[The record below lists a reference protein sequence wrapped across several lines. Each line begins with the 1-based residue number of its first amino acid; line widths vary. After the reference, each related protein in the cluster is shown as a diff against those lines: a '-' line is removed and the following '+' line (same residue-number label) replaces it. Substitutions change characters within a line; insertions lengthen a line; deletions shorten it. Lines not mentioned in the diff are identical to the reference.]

1 MFALK
6 FVNIFVCPI
15 LSQNV
20 VNAEHGYRYDVACDH
35 HFPAKNLSQYIH
47 SYIHQPQSV
56 QENGNITT
64 YNNF

>member
-20 VNAEHGYRYDVACDH
+20 VNAEHGYRYDVAWAYGLNLF
-35 HFPAKNLSQYIH
+35 HF
-47 SYIHQPQSV
+47 V
-56 QENGNITT
+56 NINSSTAVCT
-64 YNNF
+64 